1 MSHTKYKEWS
11 FHKAS
16 QVIPL
21 ALNDP
26 NAERSQDFFTLEWG
40 ETFVPNSL
48 PPDPIEPVPEISL
61 SDFQPYLNYTAK
73 LQRRIAANSRQKPQK
88 EQLSR
93 NGFKKESIETNEAE
107 FFRIPR
113 YFLSPQF
120 KLQNLE
126 TFQEVIPWSVFTA
139 PVPNRG
145 WSLLKRT
152 NKRSDNCSH
161 MLLTQLT
168 HYLDVI
174 ETKLAHHV
182 SKKSGDFFE
191 ILESQEK
198 LLKDIRE
205 ISSSTRMF
213 RQALNNTCE
222 ITLTNKLRIFLLL
235 RRKKRLENI
244 YKKLEIMC
252 LVHETLSTI
261 QAQQVTHD
269 HVAAL
274 ELIGTT
280 KDVLKSGLSG
290 LFCFRQLSLT
300 LSSMGGVIEDKLEGE
315 FTKLFF
321 ETVSLFGIS
330 DDSAIID
337 AEFEE
342 QVAIMITRLSKQQ
355 RIHFLIP
362 LKDAISD
369 VMRSKFQQC
378 LKQEMGSDAELDE
391 LRLSELIQ
399 ELAYEDWVL
408 LLSRIFSHLIR
419 LTEKIAYIF
428 KLISSSSAAL
438 NAATRRDSVSG
449 ERPRP
454 LSPSSTQPDREL
466 EDTQIDFMNDAQLD
480 LRIQNIVAASSDVIR
495 SQSLFLDSADCSD
508 PTDSTAIEPE
518 CSLTREQVQVIQTQC
533 LRLLERATDTLHL
546 RCSYL
551 VGLRAKSGQF
561 EKLTSQ
567 EFLALVQTLERF
579 IVRSQT
585 ITKCNCPHLR
595 SVLLTHSK
603 RFLEQFHEER
613 MKKLSLLLEQEQ
625 WQQQE
630 VPHAMQLRINQLQNG
645 LSGDRSPSRSC
656 SSEGQTSETLTLKYR
671 KYPVVS
677 TLLILLNM
685 VIDYCYCLQDIP
697 LLAAEI
703 LTKLVKLLES
713 FNTKSCHLVLGAG
726 GLPAMGLKNITAKHL
741 ALVQRCLEALLA
753 ILPLVEQCFLN
764 RLTDKQRVLMS
775 QFERT
780 RTAIQK
786 HQEQIN
792 VKLIE
797 IMDDTFRKHLS
808 SWEVCVE
815 QPSPAIKGVTKQ
827 MAKLYEAICGIFTPD
842 QIEALFIEVVLAFTK
857 RFSNRL
863 TKLSKSKVTLEEH
876 VIQNELTYVHG
887 AISTLQHLRKLD
899 LEYYQV
905 TFI

>member
-1 MSHTKYKEWS
+1 MSQTKFKEWS

-21 ALNDP
+21 ALTDP
-26 NAERSQDFFTLEWG
+26 NSDRPKPLDFFTLEWG
-40 ETFVPNSL
+40 ETFVPNCL
-48 PPDPIEPVPEISL
+48 PPDPIEPVPEIL
-61 SDFQPYLNYTAK
+61 VSDFQPYLKYTAK
-73 LQRRIAANSRQKPQK
+73 LQRRIAANSRRKTQK

-93 NGFKKESIETNEAE
+93 NGFKKESLVTNEAE

-113 YFLSPQF
+113 YFLSPHF

-126 TFQEVIPWSVFTA
+126 TFREVIPWNVFTA
-139 PVPNRG
+139 TAPNPF
-145 WSLLKRT
+145 WSLLKRG
-152 NKRSDNCSH
+152 NKRADNCSH

-174 ETKLAHHV
+174 ETKLAFHV
-182 SKKSGDFFE
+182 SNKSDDFFE

-198 LLKDIRE
+198 LLKNIRD

-213 RQALNNTCE
+213 RQALKNTCE
-222 ITLTNKLRIFLLL
+222 ITLANKLRTFLLI
-235 RRKKRLENI
+235 RKKKRLENI
-244 YKKLEIMC
+244 GKKLEIMSI
-252 LVHETLSTI
+252 VHETLSTI
-261 QAQQVTHD
+261 HAQQVTHD

-290 LFCFRQLSLT
+290 LLCFRQLSLT

-321 ETVSLFGIS
+321 ETVSLFGMS

-337 AEFEE
+337 PEFEE

-355 RIHFLIP
+355 RIHFLTP
-362 LKDAISD
+362 LRDAISD

-378 LKQEMGSDAELDE
+378 LKREMGRDAELE
-391 LRLSELIQ
+391 EQGLSDRIQ
-399 ELAYEDWVL
+399 ELSYPEWVL
-408 LLSRIFSHLIR
+408 LLSRIFTHLIR

-438 NAATRRDSVSG
+438 SSVSG

-454 LSPSSTQPDREL
+454 HSPSALATEL
-466 EDTQIDFMNDAQLD
+466 EDTQIDFMNDTQLD
-480 LRIQNIVAASSDVIR
+480 LRIQNIVAASSDLIS
-495 SQSLFLDSADCSD
+495 SQPAECCV
-508 PTDSTAIEPE
+508 PTDSGATESE
-518 CSLTREQVQVIQTQC
+518 CSLTREQVQAIQTQC
-533 LRLLERATDTLHL
+533 MRLLESATDTLHL

-567 EFLALVQTLERF
+567 EFLSLVQTLERF
-579 IVRSQT
+579 ICRSQA
-585 ITKCNCPHLR
+585 ITNRSCPHLR

-603 RFLEQFHEER
+603 KFLEQFHEER
-613 MKKLSLLLEQEQ
+613 MRKLSLLLEQEQ

-630 VPHAMQLRINQLQNG
+630 VPYALQLRINQLQNG
-645 LSGDRSPSRSC
+645 LTGDRSPSRSC
-656 SSEGQTSETLTLKYR
+656 ASEGQTSETLILNHR

-697 LLAAEI
+697 LLATEI
-703 LTKLVKLLES
+703 LTKLVKLMES

-753 ILPLVEQCFLN
+753 ILPLAEQCFLS
-764 RLTDKQRVLMS
+764 RLTDKQKILMS

-780 RTAIQK
+780 RMGIQK

-792 VKLIE
+792 VKLVE
-797 IMDDTFRKHLS
+797 IMDDTFRRHLS
-808 SWEVCVE
+808 GWEVCVE
-815 QPSPAIKGVTKQ
+815 QPSPVVKSVTKQ
-827 MAKLYEAICGIFTPD
+827 MAKLYEAVSGVFTPD
-842 QIEALFIEVVLAFTK
+842 QIETLFIEVVLAFTK

-899 LEYYQV
+899 LEYFQV

>member
-1 MSHTKYKEWS
+1 MSHTKFKEWS

-26 NAERSQDFFTLEWG
+26 NTERPQDFFTLEWG

-48 PPDPIEPVPEISL
+48 PPDPTEPVPEISL
-61 SDFQPYLNYTAK
+61 SDFQPYLKYTEK
-73 LQRRIAANSRQKPQK
+73 LQRRIVSDLRQNPQK
-88 EQLSR
+88 EQQAR
-93 NGFKKESIETNEAE
+93 NGFKRESIETNEAE

-120 KLQNLE
+120 KLHHLE
-126 TFQEVIPWSVFTA
+126 TFQEVIPWHVFAA
-139 PVPNRG
+139 PAPNRV
-145 WSLLKRT
+145 WSLLKRSS
-152 NKRSDNCSH
+152 KRNENYSSH
-161 MLLTQLT
+161 MLLLQLT

-174 ETKLAHHV
+174 ETKLAYHV
-182 SKKSGDFFE
+182 SKKSDDFFE
-191 ILESQEK
+191 ILDSQEK
-198 LLKDIRE
+198 LLKDIRD
-205 ISSSTRMF
+205 ISSNTRTF
-213 RQALNNTCE
+213 RSALTHTCE
-222 ITLTNKLRIFLLL
+222 INLANKLRVFLYL
-235 RRKKRLENI
+235 RKKQRMESI
-244 YKKLEIMC
+244 CKKLEIMH

-261 QAQQVTHD
+261 HAQQVTHD

-280 KDVLKSGLSG
+280 KDVLRSDLSG

-300 LSSMGGVIEDKLEGE
+300 LSNMGGVIEDKLEGE

-321 ETVSLFGIS
+321 ETVSLFGMS
-330 DDSAIID
+330 EDSAIID
-337 AEFEE
+337 PEFEE
-342 QVAIMITRLSKQQ
+342 QVAIMITRLSKQN
-355 RIHFLIP
+355 RIHFLTP
-362 LKDAISD
+362 LRDAISD

-378 LKQEMGSDAELDE
+378 LKQEMGSDAEME
-391 LRLSELIQ
+391 EQRLSDLIQ
-399 ELAYEDWVL
+399 ELSYQEWTL
-408 LLSRIFSHLIR
+408 LLSRIFNHLIR

-449 ERPRP
+449 EMPRPR
-454 LSPSSTQPDREL
+454 SPNTQDTEL
-466 EDTQIDFMNDAQLD
+466 EDTQIDFMNDTQLD
-480 LRIQNIVAASSDVIR
+480 LRIQNIVAASSDLIS
-495 SQSLFLDSADCSD
+495 SQSVFSD
-508 PTDSTAIEPE
+508 PAECSVATDSNAIEPE
-518 CSLTREQVQVIQTQC
+518 CSLTREQVQAIQTQC
-533 LRLLERATDTLHL
+533 LRLLESATDTLHL
-546 RCSYL
+546 RCSQL

-561 EKLTSQ
+561 EKLTSPQ
-567 EFLALVQTLERF
+567 FLTLVHTMEIF
-579 IVRSQT
+579 ICRSQN
-585 ITKCNCPHLR
+585 ITKCSCPHLR

-630 VPHAMQLRINQLQNG
+630 VPCALQLRINQLQSG
-645 LSGDRSPSRSC
+645 LTGDRSPSRSD
-656 SSEGQTSETLTLKYR
+656 SSEGQTSESLTLNNR

-697 LLAAEI
+697 LLSSEI

-713 FNTKSCHLVLGAG
+713 FNSKSCHLVLGAG
-726 GLPAMGLKNITAKHL
+726 GLPAMGLKNITARHL
-741 ALVQRCLEALLA
+741 ALVQRCLEVLLA
-753 ILPLVEQCFLN
+753 ILPLVEQCFLSK
-764 RLTDKQRVLMS
+764 LTDKQKILMS

-780 RTAIQK
+780 RMGIQK

-792 VKLIE
+792 VKLVE
-797 IMDDTFRKHLS
+797 IMDDTFRRHLS
-808 SWEVCVE
+808 GWEVCVE
-815 QPSPAIKGVTKQ
+815 QPSSAIKSCTRQ
-827 MAKLYEAICGIFTPD
+827 IAKLYEAVCGIFTPD
-842 QIEALFIEVVLAFTK
+842 QIETLFIEVVLAFTK

-863 TKLSKSKVTLEEH
+863 TKLSKTKVALEEH

-899 LEYYQV
+899 LEYFQV